1 MSTGDYTL
9 LYVDDISASR
19 DFYAGMLKREPV
31 EDGPTFV
38 LFILDSGA
46 KFGLWKRDEVQ
57 PPAGPRGGHAG
68 ECCFSVADEATLERI
83 FGDVNKR
90 GLPIAQAPSRMDF
103 GYTFVLLDPDGNRLR
118 VFAPAMAPAS

>member
-19 DFYAGMLKREPV
+19 AFYAGMLKREPV
-31 EDGPTFV
+31 EDSATFV

-57 PPAGPRGGHAG
+57 PPAGPRGGYAG
-68 ECCFSVADEATLERI
+68 ECCFSVADEATLDRI
-83 FGDVNKR
+83 FAEASTR
-90 GLPIAQAPSRMDF
+90 GLPIAQAPARMDF

-118 VFAPAMAPAS
+118 VFAPAMAPAA